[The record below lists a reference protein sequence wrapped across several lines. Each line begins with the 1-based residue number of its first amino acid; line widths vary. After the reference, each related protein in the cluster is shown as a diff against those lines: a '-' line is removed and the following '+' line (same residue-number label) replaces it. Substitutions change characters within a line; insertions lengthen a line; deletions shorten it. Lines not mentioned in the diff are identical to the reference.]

1 MAIVSVYIE
10 EGCITC
16 DACEETL
23 PEVFHVTD
31 DTCYIKAD
39 VRLDGG
45 YDRNEAKAG
54 LKPDTITQFHDEIL
68 DAADGCPVD
77 VIIVVEGGETEAA
90 VEEEAPIAIQEV
102 VPEPAAVENVEVA
115 GDDLEQ
121 LLSAGDRSL
130 AILFGSQSGNSEAL
144 AAK

>member
-45 YDRNEAKAG
+45 YDRNEGKAG
-54 LKPDTITQFHDEIL
+54 LKLETISQFEPTIYPPPPIYL
-68 DAADGCPVD
+68 NM
-77 VIIVVEGGETEAA
+77 A
-90 VEEEAPIAIQEV
+90 V
-102 VPEPAAVENVEVA
+102 N
-115 GDDLEQ
+115 LHC
-121 LLSAGDRSL
+121 
-130 AILFGSQSGNSEAL
+130 AL
-144 AAK
+144 PP

>member
-45 YDRNEAKAG
+45 YDRNEGKSA
-54 LKPDTITQFHDEIL
+54 LKREILSQFEDDLL

-77 VIIVVEGGETEAA
+77 VIIVVEGGEAESAEPEEAA
-90 VEEEAPIAIQEV
+90 EVIQEV
-102 VPEPAAVENVEVA
+102 VPEPAV
-115 GDDLEQ
+115 
-121 LLSAGDRSL
+121 
-130 AILFGSQSGNSEAL
+130 
-144 AAK
+144 